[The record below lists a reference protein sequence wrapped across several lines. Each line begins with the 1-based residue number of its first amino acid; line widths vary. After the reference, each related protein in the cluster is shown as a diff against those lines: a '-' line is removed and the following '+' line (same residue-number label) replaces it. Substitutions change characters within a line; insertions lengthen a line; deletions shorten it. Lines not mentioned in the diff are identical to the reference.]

1 MAVSDTYLAY
11 VLEQLGGVKA
21 VTHRRM
27 FGGIGLYAREHF
39 FGVIDNNTLFFK
51 VDAASVGDYT
61 RAKMKP
67 FQPDPKGKPMMGY
80 YQVPPD
86 VLEDGSTLAR
96 WAKDSLAC
104 ARDRS
109 GPKVRGSVGS
119 KVPGGSKPARRR
131 R

>member
-51 VDAASVGDYT
+51 VDAASVGDYA

-80 YQVPPD
+80 YQVPPS
-86 VLEDGSTLAR
+86 VLEDDRQLAS
-96 WAKDSLAC
+96 WAKRAAEIQGRKRTS
-104 ARDRS
+104 
-109 GPKVRGSVGS
+109 PKKKTST
-119 KVPGGSKPARRR
+119 
-131 R
+131 

>member
-1 MAVSDTYLAY
+1 MSVSDSYLTF
-11 VLEQLGGVKA
+11 VLEQLSSVPGVITK
-21 VTHRRM
+21 RM
-27 FGGIGLYAREHF
+27 FGGIGIYSDGTF
-39 FGVIDNNTLFFK
+39 FAVIDNDTLFFK
-51 VDAASVGDYT
+51 VDET
-61 RAKMKP
+61 LAKRYRDKGMPP
-67 FQPDPKGKPMMGY
+67 FAPIPGAKPMMGY

>member
-1 MAVSDTYLAY
+1 MAVSDAFLTY
-11 VLEQLGGVKA
+11 VLEQLGGVKD

-27 FGGIGLYAREHF
+27 FGGIGLYSREQF

-80 YQVPPD
+80 YQVPPS
-86 VLEDGSTLAR
+86 VLEDDRELANWAQRAAQIRST
-96 WAKDSLAC
+96 KKKSIKKKT
-104 ARDRS
+104 S
-109 GPKVRGSVGS
+109 T
-119 KVPGGSKPARRR
+119 
-131 R
+131 